1 MAGSFPR
8 QALLSLALKL
18 VLDHFLMGSP
28 ISLISSLCVI
38 VPESAEYLL
47 KERRNKTSLFVTVGS
62 K

>member
-18 VLDHFLMGSP
+18 MLDHFLMGSP